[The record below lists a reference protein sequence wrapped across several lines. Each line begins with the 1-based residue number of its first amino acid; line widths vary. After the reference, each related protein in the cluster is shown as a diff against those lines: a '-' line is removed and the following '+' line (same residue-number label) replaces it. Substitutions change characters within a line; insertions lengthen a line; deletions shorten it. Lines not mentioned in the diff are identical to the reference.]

1 MNVHRIALIKLIFYF
16 KNKFKPKEYRKMQSG
31 VIRPLASMLPRKL
44 FNQEHEAFRDTV
56 RKFYEKEV
64 APHTEKF
71 ESQRHVDRH
80 LWNQAGELG
89 LLCCTMPEEYG
100 GSGVDRLY
108 SMILIEE
115 QAYAMDSATGFSLHS
130 DIVANYILNFGN
142 ENQKLYWLPRMAT
155 GECVTAIAMTEP
167 GTGSDLQAVRTTAE
181 LDGDEY
187 IINGSK
193 IFITN
198 GFLCDMVIVVCKT
211 GDSEKGS
218 ANLSLI
224 MVEAD
229 RVGFSKGKPL
239 NKVGMKG
246 QDTCE
251 LFFQD
256 VRVPKTNLLGV
267 EGMGFIMLMKELAWE
282 RMLVAI
288 ISQSGAEAAFAHTV
302 AYTKERKAFGKSISH
317 FQNTRFKLAEL
328 RTEIDFC
335 RAYLDRCMELQL
347 DQQLSIEAAAAAK
360 YKISDMYSKVVDE
373 CLQLHG
379 GYGYMLE
386 YPIARAYLDN
396 RANRIYAGTNEIM
409 KELISRGL

>member
-1 MNVHRIALIKLIFYF
+1 
-16 KNKFKPKEYRKMQSG
+16 MQSG
-31 VIRPLASMLPRKL
+31 AIRPLNNMLPRNL
-44 FNQEHEAFRDTV
+44 FNTEHEAFRETV
-56 RKFYEKEV
+56 RKFYAKEV
-64 APHTEKF
+64 VPNIEKY
-71 ESQRHVDRH
+71 EQQQHVDRE
-80 LWNQAGELG
+80 LWNKAGAMG
-89 LLCCTMPEEYG
+89 LLCATMPEAYG

-115 QAYAMDSATGFSLHS
+115 QAYAMDSSTGFSLHS
-130 DIVANYILNFGN
+130 DIVANYINNFGS
-142 ENQKLYWLPRMAT
+142 EAQKHYWLTRMAS
-155 GECVTAIAMTEP
+155 GETVTAIAMTEP
-167 GTGSDLQAVRTTAE
+167 GTGSDLQAVRTTAV
-181 LDGDEY
+181 LDGDDY

-198 GFLCDMVIVVCKT
+198 GYLCDMAIVVCKT

-224 MVEAD
+224 IVEAD

-239 NKVGMKG
+239 NKIGMKG

-251 LFFQD
+251 LFFD
-256 VRVPKTNLLGV
+256 HVRVPKENLLGM
-267 EGMGFIMLMKELAWE
+267 EGMGFMMLMKELAWE

-288 ISQSGAEAAFAHTV
+288 ICQAGAEAALAHTV
-302 AYTKERKAFGKSISH
+302 QYTKERKAFGKTVSS

-335 RAYLDRCMELQL
+335 RAYLDRCMQLQL
-347 DQQLSIEAAAAAK
+347 EESLGIDAAAAAK
-360 YKISDMYSKVVDE
+360 YKISEMFSKVVDE

-409 KELISRGL
+409 KELISRSL

>member
-1 MNVHRIALIKLIFYF
+1 
-16 KNKFKPKEYRKMQSG
+16 MQSG
-31 VIRPLASMLPRKL
+31 AIRPLHNMLPRNL
-44 FNQEHEAFRDTV
+44 FNAEHEAFRETV
-56 RKFYEKEV
+56 RKFYAKKVVPNIEKYE
-64 APHTEKF
+64 
-71 ESQRHVDRH
+71 QQQHVDRE
-80 LWNQAGELG
+80 LWNKAGAMG
-89 LLCCTMPEEYG
+89 LLCATMPEAYG

-115 QAYAMDSATGFSLHS
+115 QAYAMDSSTGFSLHS
-130 DIVANYILNFGN
+130 DIVANYINNFGS
-142 ENQKLYWLPRMAT
+142 EAQKHYWLTRMAS
-155 GECVTAIAMTEP
+155 GETVTAIAMTEP
-167 GTGSDLQAVRTTAE
+167 GTGSDLQAVRTTAV
-181 LDGDEY
+181 LDGDDY

-198 GFLCDMVIVVCKT
+198 GYLCDMAIVVCKT

-224 MVEAD
+224 IVEAD
-229 RVGFSKGKPL
+229 RAGFSKGKPL
-239 NKVGMKG
+239 NKIGMKG

-251 LFFQD
+251 LFFD
-256 VRVPKTNLLGV
+256 HVRVPKENLLGM
-267 EGMGFIMLMKELAWE
+267 EGMGFMMLMKELAWE

-288 ISQSGAEAAFAHTV
+288 ICQAGAEAALAHTV
-302 AYTKERKAFGKSISH
+302 QYTKERKAFGKTISS

-335 RAYLDRCMELQL
+335 RAYLDRCMQLQL
-347 DQQLSIEAAAAAK
+347 EESLGIDAAAAAK
-360 YKISDMYSKVVDE
+360 YKISEMFSKVVDE

-409 KELISRGL
+409 KELISRSL

>member
-1 MNVHRIALIKLIFYF
+1 
-16 KNKFKPKEYRKMQSG
+16 MQSG
-31 VIRPLASMLPRKL
+31 AIRPLNNMLTRNL
-44 FNQEHEAFRDTV
+44 FNAEHEAFRETV
-56 RKFYEKEV
+56 RKFYAKEV
-64 APHTEKF
+64 VPNIEKY
-71 ESQRHVDRH
+71 EQQQHVDRE
-80 LWNQAGELG
+80 LWNKAGAMG
-89 LLCCTMPEEYG
+89 LLCATMPEAYG

-115 QAYAMDSATGFSLHS
+115 QAYAMDSSTGFSLHS
-130 DIVANYILNFGN
+130 DIVANYINNFGS
-142 ENQKLYWLPRMAT
+142 EAQKHYWLTRMAS
-155 GECVTAIAMTEP
+155 GETVTAIAMTEP
-167 GTGSDLQAVRTTAE
+167 GTGSDLQAVRTTAV
-181 LDGDEY
+181 LDGDDY

-198 GFLCDMVIVVCKT
+198 GYLCDMAIVVCKT

-224 MVEAD
+224 IVEAD
-229 RVGFSKGKPL
+229 RAGFSKGKPL
-239 NKVGMKG
+239 NKIGMKG

-251 LFFQD
+251 LFFD
-256 VRVPKTNLLGV
+256 HVRVPKENLLGM
-267 EGMGFIMLMKELAWE
+267 EGMGFMMLMKELAWE

-288 ISQSGAEAAFAHTV
+288 ICQAGAEAALAHTV
-302 AYTKERKAFGKSISH
+302 QYTKERKAFGKAISS

-335 RAYLDRCMELQL
+335 RAYLDRCMQLQL
-347 DQQLSIEAAAAAK
+347 EESLGIDAAAAAK
-360 YKISDMYSKVVDE
+360 YKISEMFSKVVDE

-409 KELISRGL
+409 KELISRSL

>member
-1 MNVHRIALIKLIFYF
+1 
-16 KNKFKPKEYRKMQSG
+16 MQSG
-31 VIRPLASMLPRKL
+31 AIRPLNNMLPRNL
-44 FNQEHEAFRDTV
+44 FNAEHEAFRETV
-56 RKFYEKEV
+56 RKFYAKEV
-64 APHTEKF
+64 VPNIEKY
-71 ESQRHVDRH
+71 EQQQHVDRE
-80 LWNQAGELG
+80 LWNKAGAMG
-89 LLCCTMPEEYG
+89 LLCATMPEAYG

-115 QAYAMDSATGFSLHS
+115 QAYAMDSSTGFSLHS
-130 DIVANYILNFGN
+130 DIVANYINNFGS
-142 ENQKLYWLPRMAT
+142 EAQKHYWLTRMAS
-155 GECVTAIAMTEP
+155 GETVTAIAMTEP
-167 GTGSDLQAVRTTAE
+167 GTGSDLQAVRTTAV
-181 LDGDEY
+181 LDGDDY

-198 GFLCDMVIVVCKT
+198 GYLCDMVIVVCKT
-211 GDSEKGS
+211 GDTDKGS

-224 MVEAD
+224 IVEAD

-239 NKVGMKG
+239 NKIGMKG

-251 LFFQD
+251 LFFD
-256 VRVPKTNLLGV
+256 HVRVPKENLLGM
-267 EGMGFIMLMKELAWE
+267 EGMGFMMLMKELAWE

-288 ISQSGAEAAFAHTV
+288 ICQAGAEAALAHTV
-302 AYTKERKAFGKSISH
+302 QYTKERKAFGKTVSS

-335 RAYLDRCMELQL
+335 RAYLDRCMQLQL
-347 DQQLSIEAAAAAK
+347 EESLGIDAAAAAK
-360 YKISDMYSKVVDE
+360 YKISEMFSKVVDE

-409 KELISRGL
+409 KELISRSL

>member
-1 MNVHRIALIKLIFYF
+1 
-16 KNKFKPKEYRKMQSG
+16 MQSG
-31 VIRPLASMLPRKL
+31 AIRPLNNMLPRNL
-44 FNQEHEAFRDTV
+44 FNAEHEAFRETV
-56 RKFYEKEV
+56 RKFYAKEV
-64 APHTEKF
+64 VPNIEKY
-71 ESQRHVDRH
+71 EQQQHVDRE
-80 LWNQAGELG
+80 LWNKAGAMG
-89 LLCCTMPEEYG
+89 LLCATMPEAYG

-115 QAYAMDSATGFSLHS
+115 QAYAMDSSTGFSLHS
-130 DIVANYILNFGN
+130 DIVANYIHNFGN
-142 ENQKLYWLPRMAT
+142 EAQKHYWLARMVS
-155 GECVTAIAMTEP
+155 GETVTAIAMTEP
-167 GTGSDLQAVRTTAE
+167 GTGSDLQAVRTTAVLE
-181 LDGDEY
+181 GDDY

-198 GFLCDMVIVVCKT
+198 GYLCDMAIVVCKT

-224 MVEAD
+224 IVEAD

-239 NKVGMKG
+239 NKIGMKG

-251 LFFQD
+251 LFFD
-256 VRVPKTNLLGV
+256 NVRVPKENLLGM
-267 EGMGFIMLMKELAWE
+267 EGMGFMMLMKELAWE

-288 ISQSGAEAAFAHTV
+288 ICQAGAEAALAHTV
-302 AYTKERKAFGKSISH
+302 QYTKERKAFGKSISS

-335 RAYLDRCMELQL
+335 RAYLDRCMQLQL
-347 DQQLSIEAAAAAK
+347 EDNLGVDAAAAAK
-360 YKISDMYSKVVDE
+360 YKISEMFSKVVDE

-409 KELISRGL
+409 KELISRSL

>member
-1 MNVHRIALIKLIFYF
+1 
-16 KNKFKPKEYRKMQSG
+16 MQSG
-31 VIRPLASMLPRKL
+31 AIRPILNMLPRKL
-44 FNQEHEAFRDTV
+44 FNADHEAFRDTV

-64 APHTEKF
+64 VPNIEKY
-71 ESQRHVDRH
+71 EQQQHVDRDI
-80 LWNQAGELG
+80 WNKAGALG
-89 LLCCTMPEEYG
+89 LLCTTMPEAYG

-115 QAYAMDSATGFSLHS
+115 QAYAMDSSTGFSLHS
-130 DIVANYILNFGN
+130 DIVANYIYNFGN
-142 ENQKLYWLPRMAT
+142 EQQKQFWLPKMAT
-155 GECVTAIAMTEP
+155 GETVTAIAMTEP
-167 GTGSDLQAVRTTAE
+167 GTGSDLQAVRTTAV
-181 LDGDEY
+181 LDGDDY
-187 IINGSK
+187 VINGSK

-198 GFLCDMVIVVCKT
+198 GYLCDMAIVVCKT
-211 GDSEKGS
+211 GHSEKGS

-224 MVEAD
+224 LVEAD

-239 NKVGMKG
+239 NKIGMKG

-251 LFFQD
+251 LFFD
-256 VRVPKTNLLGV
+256 NVRVPKENLLGM
-267 EGMGFIMLMKELAWE
+267 EGMGFMMLMKELAWE

-288 ISQSGAEAAFAHTV
+288 ICQAGAEASFAHTV
-302 AYTKERKAFGKSISH
+302 KYTKERKAFGKAIGS
-317 FQNTRFKLAEL
+317 FQNSRFTLAEL

-347 DQQLSIEAAAAAK
+347 KEELGIDAAAAAK
-360 YKISDMYSKVVDE
+360 YKISEMFSKIVDE

-386 YPIARAYLDN
+386 YPIARAYIDN

-409 KELISRGL
+409 KELISRTL

>member
-1 MNVHRIALIKLIFYF
+1 
-16 KNKFKPKEYRKMQSG
+16 MQSG
-31 VIRPLASMLPRKL
+31 AIRPLNNMLPRNL
-44 FNQEHEAFRDTV
+44 FNAEHEAFRETV
-56 RKFYEKEV
+56 RKFYAKEIVPNIEKYE
-64 APHTEKF
+64 
-71 ESQRHVDRH
+71 QQQHVDRE
-80 LWNQAGELG
+80 LWNKAGAMG
-89 LLCCTMPEEYG
+89 LLCSTMPEAYG

-115 QAYAMDSATGFSLHS
+115 QAYAMDSSTGFSLHS
-130 DIVANYILNFGN
+130 DIVANYINNFGS
-142 ENQKLYWLPRMAT
+142 EAQKHYWLTRMAS
-155 GECVTAIAMTEP
+155 GESVTAIAMTEP
-167 GTGSDLQAVRTTAE
+167 GTGSDLQAVRTTAV
-181 LDGDEY
+181 LDGDDY

-198 GFLCDMVIVVCKT
+198 GYLCDMAIVVCKT
-211 GDSEKGS
+211 GNNEKGS

-224 MVEAD
+224 IVEAD
-229 RVGFSKGKPL
+229 RTGFSKGKPL
-239 NKVGMKG
+239 NKIGMKG

-251 LFFQD
+251 LFFD
-256 VRVPKTNLLGV
+256 HVRVPKENLLGM
-267 EGMGFIMLMKELAWE
+267 EGMGFMMLMKELAWE

-288 ISQSGAEAAFAHTV
+288 ICQAGAEAALAHTV
-302 AYTKERKAFGKSISH
+302 QYTKERKAFGKTVSS

-335 RAYLDRCMELQL
+335 RAYLDRCMQLQL
-347 DQQLSIEAAAAAK
+347 EENLGIDAAAAAK
-360 YKISDMYSKVVDE
+360 YKISEMFSKVVDE

-409 KELISRGL
+409 KELISRSL

>member
-1 MNVHRIALIKLIFYF
+1 
-16 KNKFKPKEYRKMQSG
+16 MQSG
-31 VIRPLASMLPRKL
+31 AIRPLNNMLTRNL
-44 FNQEHEAFRDTV
+44 FNAEHEAFRETV
-56 RKFYEKEV
+56 RKFYAKEV
-64 APHTEKF
+64 VPNIEKY
-71 ESQRHVDRH
+71 EQQQHVDRE
-80 LWNQAGELG
+80 LWNKAGAMG
-89 LLCCTMPEEYG
+89 LLCATMPEAYG

-115 QAYAMDSATGFSLHS
+115 QAYAMDSSTGFSLHS
-130 DIVANYILNFGN
+130 DIVANYINNFGS
-142 ENQKLYWLPRMAT
+142 EAQKHYWLTRMAS
-155 GECVTAIAMTEP
+155 GETVTAIAMTEP
-167 GTGSDLQAVRTTAE
+167 GTGSDLQAVRTTAV
-181 LDGDEY
+181 LDGDDY

-198 GFLCDMVIVVCKT
+198 GYLCDMAIVVCKT

-224 MVEAD
+224 IVEAD
-229 RVGFSKGKPL
+229 RAGFSKGKPL
-239 NKVGMKG
+239 NKIGMKG

-251 LFFQD
+251 LFFD
-256 VRVPKTNLLGV
+256 HVRVPKENLLGM
-267 EGMGFIMLMKELAWE
+267 EGMGFMMLMKELAWE

-288 ISQSGAEAAFAHTV
+288 ICQAGAEAALAHTV
-302 AYTKERKAFGKSISH
+302 QYTKERKAFGKTVSS

-328 RTEIDFC
+328 RTEIVFC
-335 RAYLDRCMELQL
+335 RAYLDRCMQLQL
-347 DQQLSIEAAAAAK
+347 EESLGIDAAAAAK
-360 YKISDMYSKVVDE
+360 YKISEMFSKVVDE

-409 KELISRGL
+409 KELISRSL

>member
-1 MNVHRIALIKLIFYF
+1 
-16 KNKFKPKEYRKMQSG
+16 MQSG
-31 VIRPLASMLPRKL
+31 AIRPLTNMLPRNL
-44 FNQEHEAFRDTV
+44 FSEEHDAFRETV

-64 APHTEKF
+64 IPNIEKY
-71 ESQRHVDRH
+71 EKQQHVDRD
-80 LWNQAGELG
+80 LWNKAGDLG
-89 LLCCTMPEEYG
+89 LLCATMPEEYG
-100 GSGVDRLY
+100 GYGVNRLY

-115 QAYAMDSATGFSLHS
+115 QAYAMDSSTGFSLHS
-130 DIVANYILNFGN
+130 DIVANYIHNFGN
-142 ENQKLYWLPRMAT
+142 HEQKQKWLTQMAS
-155 GECVTAIAMTEP
+155 GETVTAIAITEP
-167 GTGSDLQAVRTTAE
+167 GTGSDLQAVRTTAV

-198 GFLCDMVIVVCKT
+198 GYLCDMVIVVCKT
-211 GDSEKGS
+211 GQEDKGS

-224 MVEAD
+224 IVEAD

-239 NKVGMKG
+239 NKIGMKG

-251 LFFQD
+251 LFFND
-256 VRVPKTNLLGV
+256 VRVPKANLLGM

-288 ISQSGAEAAFAHTV
+288 ICQAGAEAAFAHTV
-302 AYTKERKAFGKSISH
+302 QYTKDRKAFGKSISS
-317 FQNTRFKLAEL
+317 FQNTRFKLAKL

-335 RAYLDRCMELQL
+335 RSYLDRCMELQL
-347 DQQLSIEAAAAAK
+347 DENLGIDAAAAAK
-360 YKISDMYSKVVDE
+360 YKISDMFSKVVDE

-379 GYGYMLE
+379 GYGYMME
-386 YPIARAYLDN
+386 YPIARAYIDN

-409 KELISRGL
+409 KELISRSL

>member
-1 MNVHRIALIKLIFYF
+1 
-16 KNKFKPKEYRKMQSG
+16 MQSG
-31 VIRPLASMLPRKL
+31 AIRPLNNMLPRNL
-44 FNQEHEAFRDTV
+44 FNTEHEAFRETV
-56 RKFYEKEV
+56 RKFYAKEV
-64 APHTEKF
+64 VPNIEKY
-71 ESQRHVDRH
+71 EQQQHVDRE
-80 LWNQAGELG
+80 LWNKAGTMG
-89 LLCCTMPEEYG
+89 LLCATMPEAYG

-115 QAYAMDSATGFSLHS
+115 QAYAMDSSTGFSLHS
-130 DIVANYILNFGN
+130 DIVANYINNFGN
-142 ENQKLYWLPRMAT
+142 EAQKHYWLTRMAS
-155 GECVTAIAMTEP
+155 GETVTAIAMTEP
-167 GTGSDLQAVRTTAE
+167 STGSDLQAVRTTAV
-181 LDGDEY
+181 LDGDDY

-198 GFLCDMVIVVCKT
+198 GYLCDMAVVVCKT
-211 GDSEKGS
+211 GDTDKGS

-224 MVEAD
+224 IVEAD

-239 NKVGMKG
+239 NKIGMKG

-251 LFFQD
+251 LFFD
-256 VRVPKTNLLGV
+256 HVRVPKENLLGM
-267 EGMGFIMLMKELAWE
+267 EGMGFMMLMKELAWE

-288 ISQSGAEAAFAHTV
+288 ICQAGAEAALAHTV
-302 AYTKERKAFGKSISH
+302 QYTKERKAFGKTVSS

-335 RAYLDRCMELQL
+335 RAYLDRCMQLQL
-347 DQQLSIEAAAAAK
+347 EESLGIDAAAAAK
-360 YKISDMYSKVVDE
+360 YKISEMFSKVVDE

-396 RANRIYAGTNEIM
+396 RANRIYAGTKEIM
-409 KELISRGL
+409 K

>member
-1 MNVHRIALIKLIFYF
+1 MHSSAI
-16 KNKFKPKEYRKMQSG
+16 P
-31 VIRPLASMLPRKL
+31 PLASMLPRQL
-44 FNQEHEAFRDTV
+44 FNDEHEAFREMV

-64 APHTEKF
+64 IPHTEKY
-71 ESQRHVDRH
+71 EQQQHIDRE
-80 LWNQAGELG
+80 LWNKAGELG
-89 LLCCTMPEEYG
+89 LLCATMPEAYG

-115 QAYAMDSATGFSLHS
+115 QAYAGDSATGFSLHS

-142 ENQKLYWLPRMAT
+142 ETQKQQWLPKMAT
-155 GECVTAIAMTEP
+155 GEVVTAIAMTEP
-167 GTGSDLQAVRTTAE
+167 GTGSDLQAVRTSAVLE
-181 LDGDEY
+181 GDEY
-187 IINGSK
+187 VINGSK

-198 GFLCDMVIVVCKT
+198 GYLCDMAIVVCKT
-211 GDSEKGS
+211 GHSAKGS

-229 RVGFSKGKPL
+229 RAGFSKGKPL
-239 NKVGMKG
+239 NKIGMKG

-251 LFFQD
+251 LFFD
-256 VRVPKTNLLGV
+256 NVRVPKENLLGQ
-267 EGMGFIMLMKELAWE
+267 EGIGFMMLMKELAWE
-282 RMLVAI
+282 RLIVAI
-288 ISQSGAEAAFAHTV
+288 ICQAGAEAAFAHTV
-302 AYTKERKAFGKSISH
+302 KYTKERQAFGKPISA

-328 RTEIDFC
+328 RTEIEIC
-335 RAYLDRCMELQL
+335 RAYLDRCMQLQL
-347 DQQLSIEAAAAAK
+347 IQKLGVDAAAAAK
-360 YKISDMYSKVVDE
+360 YKISELYSKVVDE

-409 KELISRGL
+409 KELISRSL

>member
-1 MNVHRIALIKLIFYF
+1 
-16 KNKFKPKEYRKMQSG
+16 MQSG
-31 VIRPLASMLPRKL
+31 AIRPLNNMLPRNL
-44 FNQEHEAFRDTV
+44 FNAEHEAFRETV
-56 RKFYEKEV
+56 RKFYAKEV
-64 APHTEKF
+64 VPNIEKY
-71 ESQRHVDRH
+71 EQQQHVDRE
-80 LWNQAGELG
+80 LWNKAGTMG
-89 LLCCTMPEEYG
+89 LLCATMPEAYG

-115 QAYAMDSATGFSLHS
+115 QAYAMDSSTGFSLHS
-130 DIVANYILNFGN
+130 DIVANYINNFGN
-142 ENQKLYWLPRMAT
+142 EAQKHYWLTRMAS
-155 GECVTAIAMTEP
+155 GETVTAIAMTEP
-167 GTGSDLQAVRTTAE
+167 GTGSDLQAVRTTAV
-181 LDGDEY
+181 LDGDDY

-198 GFLCDMVIVVCKT
+198 GYLCYMAIVVCKT

-224 MVEAD
+224 IVEAD

-239 NKVGMKG
+239 NKIGMKG

-251 LFFQD
+251 LFFD
-256 VRVPKTNLLGV
+256 HVRVPKENLLGM
-267 EGMGFIMLMKELAWE
+267 EGMGFMMLMKELAWE

-288 ISQSGAEAAFAHTV
+288 ICQAGAEAALAHTV
-302 AYTKERKAFGKSISH
+302 QYTKERKAFGKAISS

-335 RAYLDRCMELQL
+335 RAYLDRCMQLQL
-347 DQQLSIEAAAAAK
+347 EESLGIDAAAAAK
-360 YKISDMYSKVVDE
+360 YKISEMFSKVVDE

-409 KELISRGL
+409 KELISRSL

>member
-1 MNVHRIALIKLIFYF
+1 
-16 KNKFKPKEYRKMQSG
+16 MQSG
-31 VIRPLASMLPRKL
+31 AIRPLNNMLPRNL
-44 FNQEHEAFRDTV
+44 FNAEHEAFRETV
-56 RKFYEKEV
+56 RKFYAKEV
-64 APHTEKF
+64 VPNIEKY
-71 ESQRHVDRH
+71 EQQQHVDRE
-80 LWNQAGELG
+80 LWNKAGAMG
-89 LLCCTMPEEYG
+89 LLCATMPEAYG

-115 QAYAMDSATGFSLHS
+115 QAYAMDSSTGFSLHS
-130 DIVANYILNFGN
+130 DIVANYINNFGS
-142 ENQKLYWLPRMAT
+142 EAQKHYWLTRMAS
-155 GECVTAIAMTEP
+155 GETVTAIAMTEP
-167 GTGSDLQAVRTTAE
+167 GTGSDLQAVRTTAV
-181 LDGDEY
+181 LDGDDY

-198 GFLCDMVIVVCKT
+198 GYLCDMAIVVCKT
-211 GDSEKGS
+211 GDNEKGS

-224 MVEAD
+224 IVETD
-229 RVGFSKGKPL
+229 RAGFSKGKPL
-239 NKVGMKG
+239 NKIGMKG

-251 LFFQD
+251 LFFD
-256 VRVPKTNLLGV
+256 HVRVPKENLLGM
-267 EGMGFIMLMKELAWE
+267 EGMGFMMLMKELAWE

-288 ISQSGAEAAFAHTV
+288 ICQAGAEAALAHTV
-302 AYTKERKAFGKSISH
+302 QYTKERKAFGKTISS

-335 RAYLDRCMELQL
+335 RAYLDRCMQLQL
-347 DQQLSIEAAAAAK
+347 EESLGIDAAAAAK
-360 YKISDMYSKVVDE
+360 YKISEMFSKVIDE

-409 KELISRGL
+409 KELISRSL

>member
-1 MNVHRIALIKLIFYF
+1 
-16 KNKFKPKEYRKMQSG
+16 MQSG
-31 VIRPLASMLPRKL
+31 AIRPLTNMLPRNL
-44 FNQEHEAFRDTV
+44 FSEEHDAFRETV

-64 APHTEKF
+64 VPNIEKY
-71 ESQRHVDRH
+71 EKQQHVDRD
-80 LWNQAGELG
+80 LWNKAGDLG
-89 LLCCTMPEEYG
+89 LLCATMPEEYG
-100 GSGVDRLY
+100 GYGVNRLY

-115 QAYAMDSATGFSLHS
+115 QAYAMDSSTGFSLHS
-130 DIVANYILNFGN
+130 DIVANYIHNFGN
-142 ENQKLYWLPRMAT
+142 HEQKQKWLTQMAS
-155 GECVTAIAMTEP
+155 GETVTAIAMTEP
-167 GTGSDLQAVRTTAE
+167 GTGSDLQAVRTTAV

-198 GFLCDMVIVVCKT
+198 GYLCDMVIVVCKT
-211 GDSEKGS
+211 GQEDKGS

-224 MVEAD
+224 IVEAD

-239 NKVGMKG
+239 NKIGMKG

-251 LFFQD
+251 LFFND
-256 VRVPKTNLLGV
+256 VRVPKANLLGM
-267 EGMGFIMLMKELAWE
+267 EGMGFMMLMKELAWE

-288 ISQSGAEAAFAHTV
+288 ICQAGAEAAFAHTV
-302 AYTKERKAFGKSISH
+302 QYTKDRKAFGKSISS

-335 RAYLDRCMELQL
+335 RSYLDRCMELQL
-347 DQQLSIEAAAAAK
+347 DENLGIDAAAAAK
-360 YKISDMYSKVVDE
+360 YKISEMFSKVVDE

-379 GYGYMLE
+379 GYGYMME
-386 YPIARAYLDN
+386 YPIARAYIDN

-409 KELISRGL
+409 KELISRSL

>member
-1 MNVHRIALIKLIFYF
+1 
-16 KNKFKPKEYRKMQSG
+16 MQSG
-31 VIRPLASMLPRKL
+31 AIRPLQNMLPRNL
-44 FNQEHEAFRDTV
+44 FNAEHDAFRDSV
-56 RKFYEKEV
+56 RKFFEREVVPNIEKYE
-64 APHTEKF
+64 T
-71 ESQRHVDRH
+71 QQHVDRD
-80 LWNQAGELG
+80 LWNKAGEMG
-89 LLCCTMPEEYG
+89 MLCTTMPEAYG

-130 DIVANYILNFGN
+130 DIVANYINNFAN
-142 ENQKLYWLPRMAT
+142 ETQKQFWLPKMAS
-155 GECVTAIAMTEP
+155 GETVTAIAMTEP
-167 GTGSDLQAVRTTAE
+167 GTGSDLQAVRTSAV
-181 LDGDEY
+181 LDGDDY

-198 GFLCDMVIVVCKT
+198 GYLCDMAIVVCKT
-211 GDSEKGS
+211 GSSEKGS

-224 MVEAD
+224 MVEAN
-229 RVGFSKGKPL
+229 REGFSKGKPL
-239 NKVGMKG
+239 NKIGMKG

-251 LFFQD
+251 LFFD
-256 VRVPKTNLLGV
+256 NVRVPKENLLGM
-267 EGMGFIMLMKELAWE
+267 EGIGFMMLMKELAWE

-288 ISQSGAEAAFAHTV
+288 ICQAGAEAAFAHTV
-302 AYTKERKAFGKSISH
+302 QYTKDRKAFGKPIGT
-317 FQNTRFKLAEL
+317 FQNSRFKLAEM

-347 DQQLSIEAAAAAK
+347 EDKLGIDAAAAAK
-360 YKISDMYSKVVDE
+360 YKISELFSNVVDE

-409 KELISRGL
+409 KELISRSL

>member
-1 MNVHRIALIKLIFYF
+1 
-16 KNKFKPKEYRKMQSG
+16 MQSG
-31 VIRPLASMLPRKL
+31 AIRPLNNMLPRNL
-44 FNQEHEAFRDTV
+44 FNAEHEAFRETV
-56 RKFYEKEV
+56 RKFYAKEV
-64 APHTEKF
+64 VPNIEKY
-71 ESQRHVDRH
+71 EQQQHVDRE
-80 LWNQAGELG
+80 LWNKAGTMG
-89 LLCCTMPEEYG
+89 LLCATMPEAYG

-115 QAYAMDSATGFSLHS
+115 QAYAMDSSTGFSLHS
-130 DIVANYILNFGN
+130 DIVANYINNFGN
-142 ENQKLYWLPRMAT
+142 EAQKHYWLTRMAS
-155 GECVTAIAMTEP
+155 GETVTAIAMTEP
-167 GTGSDLQAVRTTAE
+167 GTGSDLQAVRTTAV
-181 LDGDEY
+181 LDGDDY

-198 GFLCDMVIVVCKT
+198 GYLCDMAVVVCKT

-224 MVEAD
+224 IVEAD
-229 RVGFSKGKPL
+229 RMGFSKGKPL
-239 NKVGMKG
+239 NKIGMKG

-251 LFFQD
+251 LFFD
-256 VRVPKTNLLGV
+256 HVRVPKENLLGM
-267 EGMGFIMLMKELAWE
+267 EGMGFMMLMKELAWE

-288 ISQSGAEAAFAHTV
+288 ICQAGAEAALAHTV
-302 AYTKERKAFGKSISH
+302 QYTKERKAFGKTISS

-335 RAYLDRCMELQL
+335 RAYLDRCMQLQL
-347 DQQLSIEAAAAAK
+347 EESLGIDAAAAAK
-360 YKISDMYSKVVDE
+360 YKISEMFSKVVDE

-409 KELISRGL
+409 KELISRSL

>member
-1 MNVHRIALIKLIFYF
+1 
-16 KNKFKPKEYRKMQSG
+16 MQSG
-31 VIRPLASMLPRKL
+31 AIRPLHNMLPRNL
-44 FNQEHEAFRDTV
+44 FNAEHEAFRETV
-56 RKFYEKEV
+56 RKFYAKEV
-64 APHTEKF
+64 VPNIEKY
-71 ESQRHVDRH
+71 EQQQHVDRE
-80 LWNQAGELG
+80 LWNKAGAMG
-89 LLCCTMPEEYG
+89 LLCATMPEAYG

-115 QAYAMDSATGFSLHS
+115 QAYAMDSSTGFSLHS
-130 DIVANYILNFGN
+130 DIVANYINNFGS
-142 ENQKLYWLPRMAT
+142 EAQKHYWLTRMAS
-155 GECVTAIAMTEP
+155 GETVTAIAMTEP
-167 GTGSDLQAVRTTAE
+167 GTGSDLQAVRTTAV
-181 LDGDEY
+181 LDGDDY

-198 GFLCDMVIVVCKT
+198 GYLCDMAIVVCKT

-224 MVEAD
+224 IVEAD
-229 RVGFSKGKPL
+229 RAGFSKGKPL
-239 NKVGMKG
+239 NKIGMKG

-251 LFFQD
+251 LFFD
-256 VRVPKTNLLGV
+256 HVRVPKENLLGM
-267 EGMGFIMLMKELAWE
+267 EGMGFMMLMKELAWE

-288 ISQSGAEAAFAHTV
+288 ICQAGAEAALAHTV
-302 AYTKERKAFGKSISH
+302 QYTKERKAFGKTISS

-335 RAYLDRCMELQL
+335 RAYLDRCMQLQL
-347 DQQLSIEAAAAAK
+347 EESLGIDAAAAAK
-360 YKISDMYSKVVDE
+360 YKISEMFSKVVDE

-409 KELISRGL
+409 KELISRSL

>member
-1 MNVHRIALIKLIFYF
+1 MSEGA
-16 KNKFKPKEYRKMQSG
+16 
-31 VIRPLASMLPRKL
+31 IRPIANMLPRNL
-44 FNQEHEAFRDTV
+44 FNAEHDAFRDTV
-56 RKFYEKEV
+56 RRFYEKEV
-64 APHTEKF
+64 VPNIEKY
-71 ESQRHVDRH
+71 ETQQHVDRD
-80 LWNQAGELG
+80 LWNKAGELG
-89 LLCCTMPEEYG
+89 LLCATMPEQYG

-115 QAYAMDSATGFSLHS
+115 QAYAMDSSTGFSLHS
-130 DIVANYILNFGN
+130 DIVANYINNFGN
-142 ENQKLYWLPRMAT
+142 DAQKSHWLPKMAS
-155 GECVTAIAMTEP
+155 GETVTAIAMTEP

-181 LDGDEY
+181 LDGDDY

-198 GFLCDMVIVVCKT
+198 GYLCDMAIVVCKT
-211 GDSEKGS
+211 GKEEKGS

-224 MVEAD
+224 IVEAD
-229 RVGFSKGKPL
+229 RAGFSKGKPL
-239 NKVGMKG
+239 KKVGMKG

-251 LFFQD
+251 LFFD
-256 VRVPKTNLLGV
+256 NVRVPKENLLGMQ
-267 EGMGFIMLMKELAWE
+267 GMGFMMLMKELAWE

-288 ISQSGAEAAFAHTV
+288 ICQAGAEAALAHTIQ
-302 AYTKERKAFGKSISH
+302 YTKERKAFGKAVAS

-347 DQQLSIEAAAAAK
+347 EEKLGIDAAAAAK
-360 YKISDMYSKVVDE
+360 YKISDMFSKVVDE
-373 CLQLHG
+373 CVQLHG

-386 YPIARAYLDN
+386 YPIARAYIDN

-409 KELISRGL
+409 KELISRTL